1 MPALKAKDIMSKR
14 VVTVAPTDTVK
25 QLNALLAKKK
35 ISGAPV
41 LDADNNM
48 VGIVTEADVL
58 TARANTKVQS
68 VMKSPVITVGPNE
81 PVKKVAQLLTKKR
94 IKRVPV
100 VDQKTGKLLG
110 IISRADIV
118 KAIAG

>member
-25 QLNALLAKKK
+25 QLQALLAKKN

-41 LDADNNM
+41 LDADKNM

-58 TARANTKVQS
+58 TARANTKVGT
-68 VMKSPVITVGPNE
+68 VMKSPVVTVGPNE
-81 PVKKVAQLLTKKR
+81 PVKKIAQLLMKKR

-100 VDQKTGKLLG
+100 VDPKTGKLLG
-110 IISRADIV
+110 IVSRADIV
-118 KAIAG
+118 KAMAA